1 MGDVADDMFNEFE
14 LAEAKHLCGDCGGG
28 CELCIAEELAGM
40 DDFDSIQT
48 KEELSMSNETV
59 KGIVEKINCNKSGYY
74 GILIGDVLYGG
85 GKHAPKFNEGDEVSF
100 EYTMNGKYANM
111 EFKTVEVHSEG
122 NSAPKSTGS
131 SSSNGGGGGKP
142 TEAYWENKD
151 RRIALMSCRNSAVAL
166 ISAVVTAEALTLP
179 TKKSDRFDVVM
190 ELANNLTNDYFKELY
205 DEEFSILDDD

>member
-1 MGDVADDMFNEFE
+1 MGDAADDLFDREE
-14 LAEAKHLCGDCGGG
+14 LLYHLHLADECGEVGMC
-28 CELCIAEELAGM
+28 CYCIAEELESL
-40 DDFDSIQT
+40 DDFDEVNKP
-48 KEELSMSNETV
+48 KEDVSMSNETV

-74 GILIGDVLYGG
+74 GILIGDVWYGG

-111 EFKTVEVHSEG
+111 EFKTVEVHSE
-122 NSAPKSTGS
+122 
-131 SSSNGGGGGKP
+131 GGGGKP